1 MERKVDMNWFLWGG
15 RGNYVILCSVIVINF
30 FKHFV
35 LYFSEFF
42 IVWFVLAN
50 NIAWSVI

>member
-1 MERKVDMNWFLWGG
+1 MCCFGDYILT
-15 RGNYVILCSVIVINF
+15 LCSVIVINF

-42 IVWFVLAN
+42 IVWFVLAS
-50 NIAWSVI
+50 NIAWAVI